1 MNRLAAYAYPAAAL
15 VIVIAAWHA
24 ATATGLVP
32 SFLLPTPLRVGE
44 ALVTGLA
51 NGSLT
56 RHLLATLEA
65 SALGW
70 MFGALAA
77 LAVAAVIAESAIASR
92 FLLWPL
98 TAIQSIPKVSV
109 APLVFLWAGFGSLGK
124 VVLVALICFFPVF
137 ANALV
142 GFRGVDANLVDLMR
156 VHGASRL
163 HRFRVVS
170 LPTAAPAIFAGLEV
184 SAAFALIGCVVMEFI
199 GATSGLGFLILDA
212 SNSFDLPTV
221 FAAVLALGLV
231 GVAINAAVRAAQRRI
246 IFWGGAARATAAAP
260 G

>member
-1 MNRLAAYAYPAAAL
+1 MNRLGPYAYPAAAL
-15 VIVIAAWHA
+15 VIVVAAWHMV
-24 ATATGLVP
+24 TASGLVP
-32 SFLLPTPLRVGE
+32 SYLLPTPWRVGE
-44 ALVTGLA
+44 ALLTGLA
-51 NGSLT
+51 NGNLT

-70 MFGALAA
+70 LCGSLAA
-77 LAVAAVIAESAIASR
+77 LGFASAIAESKVALRS
-92 FLLWPL
+92 LLWPL
-98 TAIQSIPKVSV
+98 TAIQSIPKVSI

-142 GFRGVDANLVDLMR
+142 GFRGVDPNLVDLMR

-199 GATSGLGFLILDA
+199 GATSGLGFLIQDA
-212 SNSFDLPTV
+212 SNTFDLATV

-231 GVAINAAVRAAQRRI
+231 GVAINAGVRALQRRV
-246 IFWGGAARATAAAP
+246 IFWGGAVRAAAA
-260 G
+260 GEG